1 MNRCI
6 VIIAVAFLDA
16 AVLLLNV
23 SDANSEDVNVFSGV
37 HYASIS
43 DSRLLSGTM
52 TLNKNGG
59 VFKTLVDSGDVLAL
73 NSGETLVS
81 SFKLP
86 ENSNHINV
94 SIDFYA
100 SNDSAKGQI
109 HWNGVLLSGK
119 EFELKRKNAQRA
131 FSSVSFP
138 LNGAQVQN
146 ELKILSVEGEVCIH
160 RIKINYDYPMP
171 YCSKHNVTVVLTSPV
186 SNTDIMQQDIRFE
199 WRIIGDYKNGWIS
212 LRYDNNG
219 SWETVPDAELL
230 DCQAQKTCG
239 TYGEFIWKNHGL
251 SAIPEFQ
258 IEYYDYKNDPLPNHF
273 SRKMRPAV
281 LNKADSINLFNDLI
295 KRFLDEDNELFNTI
309 VFTYNNKT
317 EYIPAKQTK
326 REAFLHYWLKT
337 PAARLVD
344 TQSSQKEIA
353 ELREERKKKDLD
365 VEYKLLSIE
374 TINKNLRLFK
384 SLEDSIDNLRLSI
397 EKRIDDLNQY
407 TQNRIKSQTLK
418 QKKFLETAR
427 NEIKKFR
434 LIVDKKKMEYI
445 SYSVVS
451 PYLADAAR
459 ALEWNLPNCNEK
471 IDMLYLMYKN
481 EWIRYCSDDVKMQ
494 FSELLMKNSDTYPK
508 IKKLIEE
515 IQASA
520 KKPKLKN

>member
-1 MNRCI
+1 MNRFI
-6 VIIAVAFLDA
+6 VITAAFLT

-59 VFKTLVDSGDVLAL
+59 VFKTLIDSGDVLAL

-119 EFELKRKNAQRA
+119 EFELKRKNAQKA
-131 FSSVSFP
+131 FSSMSFP
-138 LNGAQVQN
+138 LNGAQAQN
-146 ELKILSVEGEVCIH
+146 ELKIFSVEGEVCIH
-160 RIKINYDYPMP
+160 RIKINYDYPLP

-186 SNTDIMQQDIRFE
+186 SNTDVMQQDMRFE
-199 WRIIGDYKNGWIS
+199 WRIFGDYKNGWIS
-212 LRYDNNG
+212 LQYDNNG
-219 SWETVPDAELL
+219 TWETVPDAELL

-239 TYGEFIWKNHGL
+239 TYGEFISYGEFFWKNHGL
-251 SAIPEFQ
+251 SAIPKFQ

-281 LNKADSINLFNDLI
+281 LNKAESINLFNDLI

-309 VFTYNNKT
+309 EFTYDNKT
-317 EYIPAKQTK
+317 EFIPAEQTK
-326 REAFLHYWLKT
+326 REMFLHYWLKT

-344 TQSSQKEIA
+344 TQSNQKEIA
-353 ELREERKKKDLD
+353 ELKEERKKKDLD
-365 VEYKLLSIE
+365 VEYKLLTIE

-384 SLEDSIDNLRLSI
+384 TLDDSIKDLIQTI

-418 QKKFLETAR
+418 QKKVLETIR
-427 NEIKKFR
+427 DEIKKFR

-445 SYSVVS
+445 SFSVVS

-459 ALEWNLPNCNEK
+459 ALEWELPNCNKK
-471 IDMLYLMYKN
+471 IDMLYLMYKYK
-481 EWIRYCSDDVKMQ
+481 WIQNCNDPVKEQ
-494 FSELLMKNSDTYPK
+494 FCELLMKHSEAYPR
-508 IKKLIEE
+508 IKKLNEDY
-515 IQASA
+515 QH
-520 KKPKLKN
+520 